1 MAQIL
6 KYQSGGS
13 ATPKWGTFTIDDVTY
28 EMNDENIAAL
38 YNHAKQ
44 LDNDVQYQ
52 FGFIINALKDGQNL
66 SYANNVLSGN
76 INWDVSEGQN
86 KKIHK
91 RVGRGLG
98 KGRDA
103 RLAISSLDDL
113 KLKNTEPEVK
123 TLKFQDRYV
132 EYEKGED
139 GKFVLDDGKKKYI
152 HGPHNEE
159 IVNFLLNIKDYSSS
173 DAPFTIEG
181 LDKDESWVRNWYKE
195 YSNEFTNILGRIQ
208 TGDSTAADKEIL
220 NDFLIYLDEVPAPAP
235 AATSVSARDG
245 STDTTLR
252 TSGRYTGGENFGIRP
267 EVTEDY
273 SESTLTINNP
283 QLIQWLNSWG
293 KGVWLNDDFVKAYPE
308 MASLLQGFSNGIFYI
323 DGKFYDANDTQL
335 LQNEKFKQF
344 VEHNKKQPGSNKILI
359 QTFSNPQEGWRFF
372 NTFGDKSYYSDF
384 KNRIVKDLTGQYNLQ
399 PFLLENGI
407 VITPKYLFQIYPTNV
422 TADMYDQ
429 FGRIKPE
436 HLTYGII
443 DNNGTW
449 AEYNY
454 PWERYLRE
462 LSSTTNEQRTNYYN
476 TIPDFLYDAVTK
488 DQTTIINRRN
498 GIIEIRKGDTIMY
511 GVIEALGNGRQRLL
525 ALKESWY
532 PGCGINPL
540 NKNESGEYDQVEKR
554 TNPKT
559 GKEEYWVL
567 NLERYNIK
575 FKTGGSIPKGNLGL
589 KFPWEFDITKDR
601 LPWDDSQT
609 DLSKTNLTLN
619 WEMRPFT
626 YRPPGMDD
634 NVEYIITGDVNQY
647 FKEYFYEG
655 KRHRYV
661 PSWYLTLN
669 NTDGRYDEIL
679 SEGMRSRLV
688 PESSA
693 TAGTTETAET
703 AKTEGEQNDNY
714 GINTSGNSIVPSE
727 IAGLT
732 RLAVNLHSSAKSR
745 EIAKEFAD
753 SARRNILA
761 MQAPQKSSPKYVE
774 PAENRLIDKQIAD
787 TLNKKYAYSDPV
799 LIERMRDKDM
809 ATANYLNTQKS
820 ANSSQAFNQH
830 RLAVQQINDENAAA
844 RIELNN
850 NVLQS
855 LNGIDQME
863 MNSEL
868 ASSNTAATS
877 WANYLTELQDKFTKF
892 EEKYQEA
899 MIAQNNL
906 STIRQY
912 EADLEQAFKAAG
924 GAEKLSGESL
934 VLYNTYGFRPAML
947 REIDPSTY
955 EHLTRK
961 FQLQTAIDRVNYSR
975 SGLLSIYPEL
985 SKTTR
990 AKHGTKLS
998 KLTTKMI
1005 LNQGKK
1011 NVDINQLN
1019 KEITKIF
1026 LKLIK

>member
-6 KYQSGGS
+6 KYKEGGS
-13 ATPKWGTFTIDDVTY
+13 TTPKWGTFTIDNVTY

-113 KLKNTEPEVK
+113 KLKNPEPEAR

-152 HGPHNEE
+152 HGPHNQE
-159 IVNFLLNIKDYSSS
+159 IVDFLLNIQNYSLS
-173 DAPFTIEG
+173 DTPFTIEG
-181 LDKDESWVRNWYKE
+181 LDKDESWIRNWYKE

-208 TGDSTAADKEIL
+208 TGESTAADKEIL
-220 NDFLIYLDEVPAPAP
+220 NDFLIYLDEAPAP
-235 AATSVSARDG
+235 TTAATSGSAHDG
-245 STDTTLR
+245 SASDPLR
-252 TSGRYTGGENFGIRP
+252 TPGKYTGGQNFGIRP
-267 EVTEDY
+267 GVSEDY
-273 SESTLTINNP
+273 SETTLTVNSP
-283 QLIQWLNSWG
+283 ELIQWLNSWG
-293 KGVWLNDDFVKAYPE
+293 KGVWLNDEFIKAYPE
-308 MASLLQGFSNGIFYI
+308 MASLLEGFPNGIFYI

-344 VEHNKKQPGSNKILI
+344 VEDNKKQPGSNKIFI

-372 NTFGDKSYYSDF
+372 NTFGNKSYYSDF
-384 KNRIVKDLTGQYNLQ
+384 RNRIVRDLTGQYNLQ
-399 PFLLENGI
+399 PFSIENDI
-407 VITPKYLFQIYPTNV
+407 VVTPKYLFQIYPTNI

-436 HLTYGII
+436 HLSYGII
-443 DNNGTW
+443 DDRGTW
-449 AEYNY
+449 AEYNL
-454 PWERYLRE
+454 PWERYLNE
-462 LSSTTNEQRTNYYN
+462 LSRTTDEQRTKYYD

-488 DQTTIINRRN
+488 GQTTIINRRN
-498 GIIEIRKGDTIMY
+498 GIIEIRRGDTVRY
-511 GVIEALGNGRQRLL
+511 GVIEALGNGKQRLL

-540 NKNESGEYDQVEKR
+540 HKNENGEYDQVEKR
-554 TNPKT
+554 QDS
-559 GKEEYWVL
+559 GEYWVL

-575 FKTGGSIPKGNLGL
+575 FKTGGSIPKGDGGL
-589 KFPWEFDITKDR
+589 KLPWEFDISKDR
-601 LPWDDSQT
+601 LPWDKSPL
-609 DLSKTNLTLN
+609 DLSITSPTPSLEIKS
-619 WEMRPFT
+619 
-626 YRPPGMDD
+626 YRSPGMDD
-634 NVEYIITGDVNQY
+634 NVEYIITDDEDQY
-647 FKEYFYEG
+647 YKEYFHEG

-661 PSWYLTLN
+661 PRWYLTLN
-669 NTDGRYDEIL
+669 NTDGRHDEIL
-679 SEGMRSRLV
+679 SEDIASQLA
-688 PESSA
+688 PESPTTPVTPETPGGQDNSY
-693 TAGTTETAET
+693 GTV
-703 AKTEGEQNDNY
+703 D
-714 GINTSGNSIVPSE
+714 TSGNSIIPSE
-727 IAGLT
+727 IAGLA
-732 RLAVNLHSSAKSR
+732 RLAINLQSSAKSR
-745 EIAKEFAD
+745 KIAKEFAD

-830 RLAVQQINDENAAA
+830 RLAVQQINDENTAA

-899 MIAQNNL
+899 MLAQNNL
-906 STIRQY
+906 GTIKQY

-924 GAEKLSGESL
+924 GAAKLSGESL
-934 VLYNTYGFRPAML
+934 ALYNTYGFRPAML

-961 FQLQTAIDRVNYSR
+961 FQLQTAIDRVNYGR

-985 SKTTR
+985 PKATR
-990 AKHGTKLS
+990 AKHGAKLS
-998 KLTTKMI
+998 KLTTQMI

>member
-6 KYQSGGS
+6 KYKSGGS
-13 ATPKWGTFTIDDVTY
+13 TTPKWGTFTIDNVTY
-28 EMNDENIAAL
+28 EMNDENIATL

-91 RVGRGLG
+91 RIGRGLG

-113 KLKNTEPEVK
+113 KLKNPESEVK

-139 GKFVLDDGKKKYI
+139 GEFVLDKGKKKYI
-152 HGPHNEE
+152 HGPHNQE
-159 IVNFLLNIKDYSSS
+159 IVDFLLNIRDYSLS
-173 DAPFTIEG
+173 DTPFTLEG
-181 LDKDESWVRNWYKE
+181 LDKDESWIRNWYKE

-220 NDFLIYLDEVPAPAP
+220 NDFLIHLDGSPAPAP
-235 AATSVSARDG
+235 ASPAGTRPADNG
-245 STDTTLR
+245 STDTALR
-252 TSGRYTGGENFGIRP
+252 TPGRYTGGENFGTRP
-267 EVTEDY
+267 GTTEDY

-293 KGVWLNDDFVKAYPE
+293 KGVWLNDDFVKVYPE
-308 MASLLQGFSNGIFYI
+308 MASLLQEFPNGIFYI
-323 DGKFYDANDTQL
+323 DGKFYDANDAKL
-335 LQNEKFKQF
+335 LQNAKFKQF
-344 VEHNKKQPGSNKILI
+344 VEHNKKQPGSNEILI
-359 QTFSNPQEGWRFF
+359 QTFSNPQEGWRPF
-372 NTFGDKSYYSDF
+372 NTFGNKSYYSDF
-384 KNRIVKDLTGQYNLQ
+384 RNRIVKDLTGQYNLQ
-399 PFLLENGI
+399 PFSVENDI
-407 VITPKYLFQIYPTNV
+407 VITPKYLFQIYPTNI

-436 HLTYGII
+436 YLSYGII
-443 DNNGTW
+443 DDRGTW
-449 AEYNY
+449 AEYNL
-454 PWERYLRE
+454 PWERYLSK
-462 LSSTTNEQRTNYYN
+462 LSRTTNEQRSKYYD

-498 GIIEIRKGDTIMY
+498 GIIEIRIGDTIMY
-511 GVIEALGNGRQRLL
+511 GVIEALGNGKQRLL

-532 PGCGINPL
+532 PGCGIHPL
-540 NKNESGEYDQVEKR
+540 HKNEKEEYDQVEKR
-554 TNPKT
+554 KNPKT

-567 NLERYNIK
+567 NLEKYNIK
-575 FKTGGSIPKGNLGL
+575 FKTGGSIPKGNRGL
-589 KFPWEFDITKDR
+589 KLPWEFDITAR
-601 LPWDDSQT
+601 LPWDNSPT
-609 DLSKTNLTLN
+609 SLTSDLESK
-619 WEMRPFT
+619 PFT
-626 YRPPGMDD
+626 YRPPGIDD
-634 NVEYIITGDVNQY
+634 NYEYIITDDASKH
-647 FKEYFYEG
+647 FKGYYHEG
-655 KRHRYV
+655 KQVQFVPRWYV
-661 PSWYLTLN
+661 HFN
-669 NTDGRYDEIL
+669 NKDGRYDEIL
-679 SEGMRSRLV
+679 SADTASRLA
-688 PESSA
+688 PESP
-693 TAGTTETAET
+693 EAE
-703 AKTEGEQNDNY
+703 KPKDPQNDNY

-727 IAGLT
+727 IAGLA

-745 EIAKEFAD
+745 KIAKEFAD

-761 MQAPQKSSPKYVE
+761 MQAPQKSYPKYVE

-809 ATANYLNTQKS
+809 ATANYLDTQKS

-830 RLAVQQINDENAAA
+830 RFAVQQINDENTAA

-877 WANYLTELQDKFTKF
+877 WANYLTELQDKFSKF
-892 EEKYQEA
+892 EDKYQEA

-906 STIRQY
+906 GTIKQY

-924 GAEKLSGESL
+924 GAAKLSGESL
-934 VLYNTYGFRPAML
+934 ALYNTYGFRPAML

-961 FQLQTAIDRVNYSR
+961 FQLQTAIDRVNYGR

-985 SKTTR
+985 PKATR
-990 AKHGTKLS
+990 AKHGAKLS
-998 KLTTKMI
+998 KLTTQMI